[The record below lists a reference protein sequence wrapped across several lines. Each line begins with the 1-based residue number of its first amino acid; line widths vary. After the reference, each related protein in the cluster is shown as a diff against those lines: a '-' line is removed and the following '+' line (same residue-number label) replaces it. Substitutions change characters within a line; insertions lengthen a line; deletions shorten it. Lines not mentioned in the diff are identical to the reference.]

1 MKLSAIVIPLILA
14 SLPLP
19 AQETVPSEVYRSVLR
34 IEAATQIP
42 DYETPW
48 NSGRFSG
55 GIGTGFII
63 GDNRILTNAH
73 VVSNARRL
81 LITVHGSPEKYPAKV
96 EYIAHDCDLALLS
109 VEDFSDFESFPR
121 FEIGDVP
128 KLESQVRVIGYPIGG
143 ERLSVTRGVVSRI
156 DFQPYSH
163 SRADSHLV
171 VQIDAAINP
180 GNSGGPVL
188 QDDKVV
194 GVAFQGLRQ
203 ADNTGYIIPTPVVR
217 RFLKDIEDGRYDH
230 YVDLGI
236 TEFALHNPA
245 MRRALEL
252 PDNGMGV
259 LITNVIPTGSCDGV
273 LEPGDVLLAL
283 NGHEVDSAGMIRIDG
298 EKTNLNEIVER
309 RFAGDSITA
318 TFIRDGER
326 QQAEI
331 VLKPLPPSGMYAIQY
346 EKKPRY
352 VVFAGLVFQPLDTNL
367 FATAKFD
374 DVTVRRL
381 YTDYLPKALFK
392 ERRDIVVLTRVE
404 NDPVNSRLSS
414 FTGYAVDKIN
424 GVEITGLDHAHELLY
439 SENTPEYH
447 VIELFGASRPLVIP
461 AAEVEAANRRVS
473 ANYGIAELVNLKE

>member
-1 MKLSAIVIPLILA
+1 MKLPAFSIPFLLA
-14 SLPLP
+14 SALLP
-19 AQETVPSEVYRSVLR
+19 ARETVPSEVYRSVLR

-42 DYETPW
+42 DYESPW

-63 GDNRILTNAH
+63 GENRILTNAH

-96 EYIAHDCDLALLS
+96 EHIAHDCDLALLS

-128 KLESQVRVIGYPIGG
+128 MLESQVRVIGYPIGG

-163 SRADSHLV
+163 TRADSHLV

-188 QDDKVV
+188 QDEKVV

-236 TEFALHNPA
+236 SEFALHNPA

-252 PDNGMGV
+252 PDDGMGV
-259 LITNVIPTGSCDGV
+259 LVTNVVPTSSCDGV

-283 NGHEVDSAGMIRIDG
+283 NGHEVDSAGMVRIDG

-309 RFAGDSITA
+309 RFAGDRITA
-318 TFIRDGER
+318 TFIRGGVK

-331 VLKPLPPSGMYAIQY
+331 VLKPLPPTRMYAIQY
-346 EKKPRY
+346 EKRPRY
-352 VVFAGLVFQPLDTNL
+352 LVFAGLVFQPLDTNL

-381 YTDYLPKALFK
+381 YTDYVPKALFR
-392 ERRDIVVLTRVE
+392 ERGDIVVLTRVE
-404 NDPVNSRLSS
+404 SDPVNSRLAS
-414 FTGYAVDKIN
+414 FTGYAVQKIN
-424 GVEITGLDHAHELLY
+424 GVEITGLKHAHDLLY
-439 SENTPEYH
+439 SEEPPEYH

-461 AAEVEAANRRVS
+461 AAEVEEANRRIS
-473 ANYGIAELVNLKE
+473 ANYGMAKLVNLEE